1 VTELFS
7 ADFFERAEAAAGRI
21 PDHSHA
27 HFSEV
32 QAALSERADEVC

>member
-1 VTELFS
+1 MAELFS
-7 ADFFERAEAAAGRI
+7 TDFLERAETAAGRI
-21 PDHSHA
+21 PDHSDA